1 MSRDLQREFSKGVL
15 KENSPIEFYTP
26 PTKPSISFR

>member
-15 KENSPIEFYTP
+15 KKNSPIEFYTP
-26 PTKPSISFR
+26 TTKPSISFR